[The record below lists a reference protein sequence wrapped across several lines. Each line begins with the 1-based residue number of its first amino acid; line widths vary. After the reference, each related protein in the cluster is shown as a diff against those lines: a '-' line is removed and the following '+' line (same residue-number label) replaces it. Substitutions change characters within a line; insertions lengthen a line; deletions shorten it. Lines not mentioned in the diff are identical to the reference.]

1 VNRSLSAAG
10 IALGLIAAIAVC
22 FWVIAVRPVF
32 GGDWPG
38 AVSVSPRVL
47 PQNIPSRF
55 DYPYRG
61 QLTVHTIKHE
71 RQMEFYCGKPTPGYF
86 KAGCAIVRPDECIV
100 YILDAEPREFR
111 MTAAQQAATLRHEI
125 AHCNGW
131 KHEEDE
137 R

>member
-1 VNRSLSAAG
+1 MKHSLVMAGVVMALVFAIILYVLAISMSAR
-10 IALGLIAAIAVC
+10 AVE
-22 FWVIAVRPVF
+22 
-32 GGDWPG
+32 WPG
-38 AVSVSPRVL
+38 SVNTSPGPPWPP
-47 PQNIPSRF
+47 PQRF

-86 KAGCAIVRPDECIV
+86 KAGCAIVRPNECIV

-111 MTAAQQAATLRHEI
+111 MTAAQIAVTLRHEI